1 MPTLTVANRVAPVV
15 LACTLYVT
23 TPGPTPLPEM
33 VSQLAL
39 LVGVQLH
46 ASDGVTVNEPLVAP
60 DVTVTLDGL
69 NV

>member
-1 MPTLTVANRVAPVV
+1 
-15 LACTLYVT
+15 
-23 TPGPTPLPEM
+23 M